1 MAELQKREKIMLGAT
16 GGLVVTFL
24 LYQFVFTKVDAPPP
38 QAATRKIAA
47 RSLPTGVEHKVSEG
61 EMPAK
66 TIAAEASYSSM
77 DLKSWGRDPFHEAYR
92 LAVFDTSQMDS
103 SRQLVLKGIIWK
115 GSRALVLIND
125 SILRKGEKM
134 GDLKILD
141 IKKERVICK
150 QGNNLVTLFLDDE
163 K

>member
-16 GGLVVTFL
+16 GGVLVAFL
-24 LYQFVFTKVDAPPP
+24 LYQFVFTKTDDPAP
-38 QAATRKIAA
+38 QAARKKATLK
-47 RSLPTGVEHKVSEG
+47 SLPVVVRKFAKGKVAG
-61 EMPAK
+61 K
-66 TIAAEASYSSM
+66 TATRNASFASM
-77 DLKSWGRDPFHEAYR
+77 ELNTWGRDPFHEAYR

-115 GSRALVLIND
+115 GNSAFVLIND
-125 SILRKGEKM
+125 AILRKGENLA
-134 GDLKILD
+134 DLKILD
-141 IKKERVICK
+141 IKKDRVICK